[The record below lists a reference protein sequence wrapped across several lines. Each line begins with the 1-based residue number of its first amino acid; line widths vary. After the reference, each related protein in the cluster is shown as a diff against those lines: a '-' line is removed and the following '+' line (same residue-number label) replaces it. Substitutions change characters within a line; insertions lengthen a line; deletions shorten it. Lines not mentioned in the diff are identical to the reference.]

1 MKNVLFLLVALTS
14 ISCIKTVSD
23 GRIPAEY
30 LDAAKKYQGNYSA
43 VLRGKSGSLNVKL
56 IADKPQVSAN
66 GFHAGDILGEDC
78 RSDIG
83 DLTHIEVSKSKL
95 TGQNYVSMFA
105 FRIDRGNC
113 FSSSARRLV
122 FSFSAPEKNK
132 SAEIYIQNKTKS
144 STSSPFPSTHNQAF
158 KKALKKNAGH

>member
-1 MKNVLFLLVALTS
+1 MS

-43 VLRGKSGSLNVKL
+43 ILRGKSGLLNVKL
-56 IADKPQVSAN
+56 IGDKAQVSAS

-105 FRIDRGNC
+105 FTIDRGNC
-113 FSSSARRLV
+113 LTSNARRLI
-122 FSFSAPEKNK
+122 FSFSAPEKNMPT
-132 SAEIYIQNKTKS
+132 EIYIQNKTKS
-144 STSSPFPSTHNQAF
+144 STSSLYPKSHNY
-158 KKALKKNAGH
+158 ALKQVLKKKQSTKL